1 MGPRPEE
8 LDRDIVLA
16 RDQLRR
22 DVDELVAR
30 VSPRAVA
37 HRQAEQLQRQAGRTL
52 RIARDEVL
60 SRPMVLVGGTGL
72 VVLSLATF
80 LWRKRSAR

>member
-1 MGPRPEE
+1 
-8 LDRDIVLA
+8 VLA

-22 DVDELVAR
+22 DVDELVSR

-37 HRQAEQLQRQAGRTL
+37 HRQTRGFQRRAGRTL

-60 SRPMVLVGGTGL
+60 SRPLVLVGGTGL
-72 VVLSLATF
+72 VVLSLAT
-80 LWRKRSAR
+80 LVWRVRARR